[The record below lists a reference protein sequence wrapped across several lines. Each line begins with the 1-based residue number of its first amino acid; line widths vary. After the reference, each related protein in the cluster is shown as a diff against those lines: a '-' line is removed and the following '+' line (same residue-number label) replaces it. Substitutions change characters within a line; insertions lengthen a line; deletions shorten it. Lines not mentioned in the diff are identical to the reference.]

1 MATASSP
8 SRTVSSAV
16 SPKRSA
22 SISSGGA
29 GGVVGLQGGEQA
41 GRGRP
46 GQAEAAGQRRRRAVA
61 LPLAQE
67 GQQRERSMDGLGL
80 LGTDSRKLTSAF
92 RRYNVTAT
100 LAPVVDRLF
109 DDASL
114 FPPAQLPMQA
124 ALAAHDR
131 LRRDAS
137 TAPLVGPFLCPASRF
152 PELDTCLAS
161 GLPRPPELGVIAY
174 DGDAPW
180 ATVYATPGIVQVEA
194 PQSARPPE
202 PPRQVHRYVEIARGL
217 DTDAVAAAL
226 DEMAASGARAKVRCG
241 GPTPDD
247 VPRCDW
253 LAGARGGGARGGP
266 PLEGPPRVHH
276 PLRSTERGDLRHG
289 LVNLLA
295 AAGAAHAGAD
305 VTTVSEVLASEE
317 AAADTS
323 ALVEHAAGARELL
336 MSVGT
341 CSIDETA
348 EGLRSRGLL

>member
-161 GLPRPPELGVIAY
+161 GLP
-174 DGDAPW
+174 
-180 ATVYATPGIVQVEA
+180 
-194 PQSARPPE
+194 
-202 PPRQVHRYVEIARGL
+202 
-217 DTDAVAAAL
+217 
-226 DEMAASGARAKVRCG
+226 
-241 GPTPDD
+241 PDD
-247 VPRCDW
+247 VPSCDG
-253 LAGARGGGARGGP
+253 LAAALGGCAGRGLQLKATAG
-266 PLEGPPRVHH
+266 LHH
-276 PLRSTERGDLRHG
+276 PFRSMERGDLRHG

>member
-1 MATASSP
+1 M
-8 SRTVSSAV
+8 
-16 SPKRSA
+16 
-22 SISSGGA
+22 
-29 GGVVGLQGGEQA
+29 LQGGEQA

-46 GQAEAAGQRRRRAVA
+46 GQAEAAGQRRRREVA
-61 LPLAQE
+61 LPPAQE
-67 GQQRERSMDGLGL
+67 GQQRERSIDGLGL
-80 LGTDSRKLTSAF
+80 LGTDSRKLTSAI

-100 LAPVVDRLF
+100 LAPVVERLF

-180 ATVYATPGIVQVEA
+180 AAIYATPGIVQVEA
-194 PQSARPPE
+194 PQTARPPE
-202 PPRQVHRYVEIARGL
+202 PPRRVHRYVEIARDL
-217 DTDAVAAAL
+217 DVDALAAAL
-226 DEMAASGARAKVRCG
+226 DQVAAGGARGKVRCG
-241 GPTPDD
+241 GPTLDD
-247 VPRCDW
+247 VPSCDW
-253 LAGARGGGARGGP
+253 LAAALVGCAGRGVQLKATAG
-266 PLEGPPRVHH
+266 LHH
-276 PLRSTERGDLRHG
+276 PFRSTRPGELRHG

-305 VTTVSEVLASEE
+305 AATVSEVLATEE
-317 AAADTS
+317 ADADPA
-323 ALVEHAAGARELL
+323 ALVEHAARARELL

>member
-22 SISSGGA
+22 SMSSAGRAASRSMGSTLAASASSPSPSPQPAGVRRGGA
-29 GGVVGLQGGEQA
+29 
-41 GRGRP
+41 RGPP

-161 GLPRPPELGVIAY
+161 GLPRPPA
-174 DGDAPW
+174 
-180 ATVYATPGIVQVEA
+180 
-194 PQSARPPE
+194 
-202 PPRQVHRYVEIARGL
+202 
-217 DTDAVAAAL
+217 
-226 DEMAASGARAKVRCG
+226 
-241 GPTPDD
+241 DD
-247 VPRCDW
+247 VPSCDW
-253 LAGARGGGARGGP
+253 LAAALVGGAGRGLQLRAPAG
-266 PLEGPPRVHH
+266 LHH
-276 PLRSTERGDLRHG
+276 PFRSTERGDLRHG

-295 AAGAAHAGAD
+295 AAGAAQAGAD
-305 VTTVSEVLASEE
+305 VTTVSEVLATEE
-317 AAADTS
+317 AAADAS
-323 ALVEHAAGARELL
+323 ALVEHAAGAPEAL

-341 CSIDETA
+341 FSIDETA